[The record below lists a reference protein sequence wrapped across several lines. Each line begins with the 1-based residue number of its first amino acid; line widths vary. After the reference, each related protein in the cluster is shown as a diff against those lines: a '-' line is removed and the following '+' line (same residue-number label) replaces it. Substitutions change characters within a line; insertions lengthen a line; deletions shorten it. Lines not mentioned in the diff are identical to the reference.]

1 MLVAFYRKNIIS
13 LLFYNPFCN
22 IGLCTDRIDG
32 DDTAFD
38 IQQPQKLWNCGD
50 LITFPIELDLTQNQ
64 LIISS
69 PGAYHVNRALSVKAV
84 FGAFDTLPVNT
95 NYLLF
100 YTVILYFFDP
110 FYKEFLKNFGTEI
123 RKDSINRIVRGYPV
137 WQFQECAKKVYLRF
151 TKLFDRIP

>member
-1 MLVAFYRKNIIS
+1 MLVTFYRKNIIS
-13 LLFYNPFCN
+13 FVFYNLFRN

-38 IQQPQKLWNCGD
+38 IQQPQKLRNCGD
-50 LITFPIELDLTQNQ
+50 LITFPIDLDLTKNQ

-69 PGAYHVNRALSVKAV
+69 PVAYHVNRALSMKAV
-84 FGAFDTLPVNT
+84 LGASDTLPVNT
-95 NYLLF
+95 NHLLF

-123 RKDSINRIVRGYPV
+123 GKDSINRIVRRYSI
-137 WQFQECAKKVYLRF
+137 W
-151 TKLFDRIP
+151 